1 MKKTRKNKKKEETHH
16 SNESLQ
22 LKPKLQEIHNKIN
35 EIVNYL
41 KKEKMNGLAD
51 PKAVLVGSLE
61 ALAGEITVWMRV
73 YNHKID
79 KNKEACLYLAPA
91 SYVDQMAY
99 IYKTNSEPDV
109 ASKLSDQL
117 KNDLS
122 LLSKLFDGL
131 YTKKELDKFNAL
143 NEAYFACLGIKK

>member
-41 KKEKMNGLAD
+41 KKEIDGIAV
-51 PKAVLVGSLE
+51 KAVLVASLE

-73 YNHKID
+73 YNGKID
-79 KNKEACLYLAPA
+79 KNKKACLYLAPA

-99 IYKTNSEPDV
+99 INKTNSEPDV

-143 NEAYFACLGIKK
+143 NEAYFACLKIKK